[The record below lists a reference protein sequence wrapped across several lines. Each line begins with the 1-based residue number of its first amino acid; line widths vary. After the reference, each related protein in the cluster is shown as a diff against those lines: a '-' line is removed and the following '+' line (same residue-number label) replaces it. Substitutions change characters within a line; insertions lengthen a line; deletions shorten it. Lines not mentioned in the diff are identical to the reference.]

1 MPKKG
6 KQLEDFSGGVNTSA
20 DPQNIADNE
29 LAHCSG
35 FKTESGSVIVLGDM
49 KAAYSLGSHSV
60 AGENINIEAGYGIFT
75 FSGDYDKDGNLAATN
90 YFVIQNASQLGLNL
104 AFSMRMVHL
113 EYLQAILLR

>member
-6 KQLEDFSGGVNTSA
+6 KQVQDFSGGVNTYA

-49 KAAYSLGSHSV
+49 KAAYTIGSGDT
-60 AGENINIEAGYGIFT
+60 AAFGNIDLEAGYA
-75 FSGDYDKDGNLAATN
+75 GNEMSRVKQGKKSKKKG
-90 YFVIQNASQLGLNL
+90 YK
-104 AFSMRMVHL
+104 
-113 EYLQAILLR
+113 